1 MEDQAMR
8 PRLRLFRGD
17 DQVATLAEPS
27 VNVRLSE
34 ITEILADA
42 SRTERAWL
50 HDFADDEVQISSDLY
65 EVLCSF
71 RHLRPS
77 A

>member
-1 MEDQAMR
+1 MR
-8 PRLRLFRGD
+8 PRLRIYNGE
-17 DQVATLAEPS
+17 DQVATLPEPA
-27 VNVRLSE
+27 VNVRFGE

-42 SRTERAWL
+42 SRTGRTWL
-50 HDFADDEVQISSDLY
+50 QDFADDEVQISSDLY
-65 EVLCSF
+65 EILCSY